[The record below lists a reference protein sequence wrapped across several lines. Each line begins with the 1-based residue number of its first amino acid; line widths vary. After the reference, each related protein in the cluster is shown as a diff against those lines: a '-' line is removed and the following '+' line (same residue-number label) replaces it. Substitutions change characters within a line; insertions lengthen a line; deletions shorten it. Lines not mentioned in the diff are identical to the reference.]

1 VQTLTARSQRSRSV
15 PTESES
21 SRGRILVGFGLA
33 LLGAGLWTLAMPP
46 FTAWPL
52 IWFGFVPVVVAQH
65 RVLPAR
71 WSGLGM
77 GVGVGGYLA
86 GQFSVGLAQGHVAIV
101 FQLMPLYM
109 IFVIWALAR
118 RTARFHRQTAYRWIA
133 VATPVAWVAIDFAR
147 ASGNATLG
155 GTFSNPAYAMWQ
167 HPGFLQPLGV
177 FSIYGLELLILLSNW
192 ALAAMVIAI
201 IDRRRDGDQRG
212 TGDRGPI
219 VRVAAART
227 AVIAVTIAILAW
239 GVLSATMMHRPRA
252 TVTVASVQPGKV
264 HNKAE
269 ELQHDIAQ
277 TRTAASKGARLVVWR
292 EVGLNFEPQQRH
304 TAQLAELARS
314 TNTYL
319 VIGYGLK
326 TSKGHLNEATLL
338 TPGGRYLGRYG
349 KEHPGTFAG
358 DYSDTGGTFPV
369 YSTPLGK
376 IATIICYDLD
386 FTDTAR
392 HMARGGAQIIA
403 TPSSDVPTLSKIH
416 YTHLV
421 FRAIE
426 NRVTMVKADSRF
438 DSAIIDPYGRV
449 LAVATDYSGHRQ
461 ATLVATV
468 PLGTHDS
475 LYLHLGDW
483 VGWVCLVGLA
493 ALLVLGWRARRL
505 ARAPDTAAS
514 VG

>member
-1 VQTLTARSQRSRSV
+1 VQTATARSQRSGSV
-15 PTESES
+15 PTEPANR
-21 SRGRILVGFGLA
+21 RGRILAGFGLA
-33 LLGAGLWTLAMPP
+33 LLGAVLWTLAMPP

-65 RVLPAR
+65 RVLPER
-71 WSGLGM
+71 WSGLAM
-77 GVGVGGYLA
+77 GVGLAAYLA
-86 GQFSVGLAQGHVAIV
+86 GQFSIGLAQGHVAVV

-109 IFVIWALAR
+109 VFVIWALAW

-133 VATPVAWVAIDFAR
+133 VATPIGWVALDFAR

-155 GTFSNPAYAMWQ
+155 GTFSNPAYAMWK

-192 ALAAMVIAI
+192 ALAALAIAM
-201 IDRRRDGDQRG
+201 IDRRSGADAH
-212 TGDRGPI
+212 GPI
-219 VRVAAART
+219 VRIRAART
-227 AVIAVTIAILAW
+227 AAIAVAVGVLAW
-239 GVLSATMMHRPRA
+239 GVLSATMIRTPRS
-252 TVTVASVQPGKV
+252 TVTVAAVQPGKV
-264 HNKAE
+264 RNKAQ
-269 ELQHDIAQ
+269 ELRHDIEQ
-277 TRTAASKGARLVVWR
+277 TRTAAAKGAQLVVWR
-292 EVGLNFEPQQRH
+292 EVGLNFEPQTSH
-304 TAQLAELARS
+304 TAQLAELAKS
-314 TNTYL
+314 TDTHL

-326 TSKGHLNEATLL
+326 TPRGHLNEATLL
-338 TPGGRYLGRYG
+338 TPAGHYLGRYG

-369 YSTPLGK
+369 YSTRIGK

-416 YTHLV
+416 FTHLV

-426 NRVTMVKADSRF
+426 NRVSMVKADSRF

-449 LAVATDYSGHRQ
+449 VALDTDYSGHRR

-475 LYLHLGDW
+475 LYVHLGDW

-493 ALLVLGWRARRL
+493 TFLVLGWRARRL
-505 ARAPDTAAS
+505 ARASDAAS
-514 VG
+514 SVG